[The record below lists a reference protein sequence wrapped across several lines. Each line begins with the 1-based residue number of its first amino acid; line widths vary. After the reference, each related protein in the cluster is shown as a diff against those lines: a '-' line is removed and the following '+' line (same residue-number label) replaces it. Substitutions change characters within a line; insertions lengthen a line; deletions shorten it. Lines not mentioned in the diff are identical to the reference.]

1 MSLCACL
8 DIMDD
13 QIQRYAYNN
22 PGKLLVSE
30 DVCKTYLDEQNSEV
44 CLFGSLFLI
53 YLLTFK

>member
-22 PGKLLVSE
+22 PGKILVSE
-30 DVCKTYLDEQNSEV
+30 EICKNYLDEQNSEV
-44 CLFGSLFLI
+44 CGLI
-53 YLLTFK
+53 FSKLSNKTTF

>member
-30 DVCKTYLDEQNSEV
+30 EICKNYLDEQNSEV
-44 CLFGSLFLI
+44 CELI
-53 YLLTFK
+53 VSKLSNKTTF